1 MAVKGPVSYKPKSN
15 NTRFGVYT
23 PTPITTAHFADAQSQ
38 AKANAQIKKKSS
50 KNKSSKKTSYNYTDN
65 VLGGAS
71 LGGDYASGGGGGS
84 YGGYSSGPD
93 ISALLAAYDQ
103 QADASRKIAQSTYDT
118 TRNDLLTSLKRF
130 QDQNAKDVANQKQS
144 YLTEQSS
151 LDYAREQANRQ
162 NRISA
167 SSRGLGGS
175 GLQQLAQLQ
184 TLMGQSEDVSQA
196 AASNQ
201 KAMDTLR
208 QALQQKEEDTN
219 SNLSKAQ
226 NTLNDALMKIEAN
239 LAQQKAEAALQSY
252 GGGSGGSGRSG
263 GSGGYDDGFDAVM
276 AAALDEFNSEMKGYA
291 GKTDAQVKKA
301 VNAKYGTKAKTMGD
315 VRTILGNAA
324 AQLVS
329 NNVYSG
335 MSNAAYQ
342 NAAARAQ
349 AMANSLKGQGKKK
362 KKKK

>member
-1 MAVKGPVSYKPKSN
+1 
-15 NTRFGVYT
+15 
-23 PTPITTAHFADAQSQ
+23 
-38 AKANAQIKKKSS
+38 
-50 KNKSSKKTSYNYTDN
+50 
-65 VLGGAS
+65 
-71 LGGDYASGGGGGS
+71 
-84 YGGYSSGPD
+84 
-93 ISALLAAYDQ
+93 
-103 QADASRKIAQSTYDT
+103 
-118 TRNDLLTSLKRF
+118 
-130 QDQNAKDVANQKQS
+130 
-144 YLTEQSS
+144 
-151 LDYAREQANRQ
+151 
-162 NRISA
+162 
-167 SSRGLGGS
+167 
-175 GLQQLAQLQ
+175 
-184 TLMGQSEDVSQA
+184 MGQSEDVSQA
-196 AASNQ
+196 AMSNQ

-252 GGGSGGSGRSG
+252 GGGSGGSG
-263 GSGGYDDGFDAVM
+263 GYDDGFDAVM

-301 VNAKYGTKAKTMGD
+301 IKNKYGVKAKTMGD